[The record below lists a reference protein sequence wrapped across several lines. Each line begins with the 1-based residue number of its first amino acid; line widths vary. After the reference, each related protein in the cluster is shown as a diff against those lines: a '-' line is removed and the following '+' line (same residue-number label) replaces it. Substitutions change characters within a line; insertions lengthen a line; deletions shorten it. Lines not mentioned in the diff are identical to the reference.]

1 MGKQVINRQSVLSQP
16 LRPRLRC
23 WLLKAA
29 DTSLLLPVF
38 ALLLLILIWSATL
51 HFIDVERRGSQHA
64 TDVLSRELVE
74 TYEAQVLRSLREIDQ
89 TLKFIKYAYEN
100 EGAKS
105 ALTVLAEKNLLLPEM
120 LFVTRLTDRQGN
132 ILASTRTTTGLAK
145 VDSAYFLNPLHS
157 DSLWV
162 NRAQPGSGSSEAH
175 QQFSRRINDAQGD
188 LAGVVTISVASAYF
202 VSGYESSKLGARGSL
217 GILGND
223 GVFLAN
229 RTGNV
234 VSVGEGVNYASVV
247 GTDQLGSEGAVVA
260 PSWDGVRRYTRAR
273 KLYDFPLT
281 VLVGLSEDEQL
292 ATFYERS
299 QTYFWWAGTGSAL
312 LLLIVV
318 ALWRLR
324 WQLDTSRRN
333 EAVQRQLTEQNLRIA
348 AAAFDSEQAMIIS
361 DSRRVILQVNL
372 AFTADTGHLAS
383 DLVGQSPRL
392 LQSGQHDDGFYRA
405 IWRTIDQVGVWKGEI
420 WQLHSD
426 GVAYLKWLTI
436 SAVKNAEGLVTNYV
450 SSHYDITDRKL
461 AEKKI
466 NELAFFD
473 QLTGLPNRTLLLDRL
488 KLAMAQS
495 VRDGRCCALL
505 FIDLDNFKTLNDT
518 SGHDM
523 GDMLLQKVAQ
533 RLLSC
538 VREEDTV
545 SRLGGDEFVVLI
557 TTLGH
562 NLTDAASQ
570 MAVVSS
576 HVLSTLDTVY
586 PLKEVLYRSTASV
599 GVALFDG
606 HSMST
611 DDLMKQADL
620 AMYRAKEEGRN
631 RVRFFDPTMESAVKD
646 RAALENDLRQAIED
660 KQFLLVY
667 QPQVTYDVQV
677 LGSEALVRWLHPQRG
692 MVSPAEFIPLAEETG
707 LILPL
712 GHWVLE
718 TACTQ
723 LARWAAQPDMAHLTL
738 AVNVSARQF
747 QQTDF
752 CDQVQDVLTRT
763 GANPHR
769 LKLELTESMLVS
781 GVEQVIEKMFT
792 LKSRGI
798 AFSLDDFGT
807 GFSSLAYLKLLPL
820 DQLKI
825 DQAFVRDVATSPND
839 AAIAQT
845 IIGLAKALRLGV
857 IAEGVETPV
866 QRDFLA
872 NAGCHTYQGYF
883 FSRPLALAD
892 FEAFV
897 QKRLQPKLPL

>member
-1 MGKQVINRQSVLSQP
+1 MDKQVIDGRSVLSRSWSSG
-16 LRPRLRC
+16 LRG
-23 WLLKAA
+23 WLLRAVE
-29 DTSLLLPVF
+29 TSLLLPVF
-38 ALLLLILIWSATL
+38 ALLFLVVIWSATL
-51 HFIDVERRGSQHA
+51 HFIDVARQGSQQA

-100 EGAKS
+100 GDAKA
-105 ALTVLAEKNLLLPEM
+105 ALTALAEKDLLLPEL
-120 LFVTRLTDRQGN
+120 LFVTTITDHLGN
-132 ILASTRTTTGLAK
+132 ILASTRTTADLAK

-162 NRAQPGSGSSEAH
+162 SRAQPGSGPSEAH
-175 QQFSRRINDAQGD
+175 QQFSRRINDARGD
-188 LAGVVTISVASAYF
+188 LAGVVTISVAPGYF
-202 VSGYESSKLGARGSL
+202 MSGYESSKFGAKGSL
-217 GILGND
+217 GILGSD

-229 RTGNV
+229 RTGNA
-234 VSVGEGVNYASVV
+234 VSVGKGVNYASVV
-247 GTDQLGSEGAVVA
+247 GADQLGSEGAVVS

-281 VLVGLSEDEQL
+281 VLVGLSEEEQL
-292 ATFYERS
+292 ASFHGRS

-312 LLLIVV
+312 LLLIVA

-333 EAVQRQLTEQNLRIA
+333 EAVQRELTEQNLRIA
-348 AAAFDSEQAMIIS
+348 AAAFDSQEAMIIA
-361 DSRRVILQVNL
+361 DSRKIILQVNR
-372 AFTADTGHLAS
+372 AFTVDTGHLAI
-383 DLVGQSPRL
+383 DLVGQTPRL
-392 LQSGQHDDGFYRA
+392 LQSGQHDDSFYRA
-405 IWRTIDQVGVWKGEI
+405 MWRTINQDGVWQGEI

-436 SAVKNAEGLVTNYV
+436 SAVKDDHGVVTNYV
-450 SSHYDITDRKL
+450 SSHYDITARKL

-466 NELAFFD
+466 HKLAFFD
-473 QLTGLPNRTLLLDRL
+473 QLTELPNRTLLQDRL
-488 KLAMAQS
+488 KQTMAAS
-495 VRDGRCCALL
+495 VRDDRCCALL

-518 SGHDM
+518 LGHDT
-523 GDMLLQKVAQ
+523 GDMLLQQVAQ

-538 VREEDTV
+538 VRAEDTV
-545 SRLGGDEFVVLI
+545 ARLGGDEFVVLI
-557 TTLGH
+557 TRLDH

-570 MAVVSS
+570 MAIVSS

-606 HSMST
+606 HPMST

-631 RVRFFDPTMESAVKD
+631 RVRFFDPIMESSV
-646 RAALENDLRQAIED
+646 RNRIALETDLRQAIEE
-660 KQFLLVY
+660 KQFFLVY

-677 LGSEALVRWLHPQRG
+677 VGSEALVRWLHPQRG

-718 TACTQ
+718 TACIQ
-723 LARWAAQPDMAHLTL
+723 LACWALQPDMAHLTL

-781 GVEQVIEKMFT
+781 GVDQVIEKMFT

-807 GFSSLAYLKLLPL
+807 GFSSLSYLKLLPL

-825 DQAFVRDVATSPND
+825 DQAFVRDVASNPND

-872 NAGCHTYQGYF
+872 SAGCHTYQGYF
-883 FSRPLALAD
+883 FSRPLPLGD
-892 FEAFV
+892 FEAFA
-897 QKRLQPKLPL
+897 QARPQII

>member
-1 MGKQVINRQSVLSQP
+1 MSSPWGL
-16 LRPRLRC
+16 RLRG
-23 WLLKAA
+23 WLLRAA
-29 DTSLLLPVF
+29 ETSLLLPVF
-38 ALLLLILIWSATL
+38 AVLFLVVIWGATL
-51 HFIDVERRGSQHA
+51 HFIDVERQGSQHA
-64 TDVLSRELVE
+64 TEVLSRELVE

-89 TLKFIKYAYEN
+89 TLKFIKHAHEN
-100 EGAKS
+100 EGAKA
-105 ALTVLAEKNLLLPEM
+105 ALTVLAEKNLLLPEL
-120 LFVTRLTDRQGN
+120 LFVTRITDRWGN
-132 ILASTRTTTGLAK
+132 ILASTRTTASLAS

-162 NRAQPGSGSSEAH
+162 NRAQPGSGSSEPY
-175 QQFSRRINDAQGD
+175 QQFSRRINDAKGD
-188 LAGVVTISVASAYF
+188 LTGVVTISVASAYF
-202 VSGYESSKLGARGSL
+202 VSGYEPFKLGEKGSL
-217 GILGND
+217 GILGGD
-223 GVFLAN
+223 GVFLAY

-247 GTDQLGSEGAVVA
+247 GADQLGNGGAVVA

-281 VLVGLSEDEQL
+281 VLIGLSEDEQL
-292 ATFYERS
+292 ASFHGRT

-312 LLLIVV
+312 LLFIVA

-348 AAAFDSEQAMIIS
+348 AAAFEAEQAMIIS
-361 DSRRVILQVNL
+361 DSSRVILQVNL

-392 LQSGQHDDGFYRA
+392 LQSDQHDDGFYRA
-405 IWRTIDQVGVWKGEI
+405 MWRTIDQVGVWRGEI
-420 WQLHSD
+420 WQRHSD

-436 SAVKNAEGLVTNYV
+436 SAVRNADGLVTNYV

-466 NELAFFD
+466 NQLAFFD

-488 KLAMAQS
+488 KLTLAAS
-495 VRDGRCCALL
+495 ARDGRCCALL

-523 GDMLLQKVAQ
+523 GDMLLKKVAQ

-557 TTLGH
+557 TGLGC
-562 NLTDAASQ
+562 NLIEATSE
-570 MAVVSS
+570 MEVVSN
-576 HVLSTLDTVY
+576 HVLSTLDTIY
-586 PLKEVLYRSTASV
+586 SLKEVLYHSTASV

-606 HSMST
+606 PSMLT

-631 RVRFFDPTMESAVKD
+631 RVRFFDPTMESAVRA
-646 RAALENDLRQAIED
+646 RAALETDLRQAIEE

-667 QPQVTYDVQV
+667 QPQVTYGVQV

-712 GHWVLE
+712 GHWVTGCWRLP
-718 TACTQ
+718 APNWRAGQ
-723 LARWAAQPDMAHLTL
+723 L
-738 AVNVSARQF
+738 S
-747 QQTDF
+747 
-752 CDQVQDVLTRT
+752 RT
-763 GANPHR
+763 WR
-769 LKLELTESMLVS
+769 
-781 GVEQVIEKMFT
+781 I
-792 LKSRGI
+792 
-798 AFSLDDFGT
+798 
-807 GFSSLAYLKLLPL
+807 
-820 DQLKI
+820 
-825 DQAFVRDVATSPND
+825 
-839 AAIAQT
+839 
-845 IIGLAKALRLGV
+845 
-857 IAEGVETPV
+857 
-866 QRDFLA
+866 
-872 NAGCHTYQGYF
+872 
-883 FSRPLALAD
+883 
-892 FEAFV
+892 
-897 QKRLQPKLPL
+897 

>member
-1 MGKQVINRQSVLSQP
+1 MFSLVFLVVI
-16 LRPRLRC
+16 
-23 WLLKAA
+23 W
-29 DTSLLLPVF
+29 T
-38 ALLLLILIWSATL
+38 ATL
-51 HFIDVERRGSQHA
+51 HFINVERRGAQQA
-64 TDVLSRELVE
+64 VDVLSRELVE

-100 EGAKS
+100 EDSKV
-105 ALTVLAEKNLLLPEM
+105 ALEDLAAKNLLLPEL
-120 LFVTRLTDRQGN
+120 LFVTRITDPQGN
-132 ILASTRTTTGLAK
+132 ILDSTRTSAVLDR
-145 VDSAYFLNPLHS
+145 VDSAYFQNPTHN

-162 NRAQPGSGSSEAH
+162 SRPQRGFGSSEAYQH
-175 QQFSRRINDAQGD
+175 FSRRVNDAKGD

-202 VSGYESSKLGARGSL
+202 VSGYESSKLGEKGSL
-217 GILGND
+217 GIIGGD

-229 RTGNV
+229 RTGNA
-234 VSVGEGVNYASVV
+234 VSVGDKVNYALVA
-247 GTDQLGSEGAVVA
+247 GADQLSSEGAVVV

-273 KLYDFPLT
+273 ELYDFPLT

-292 ATFYERS
+292 ASFHGRS
-299 QTYFWWAGTGSAL
+299 QIYFWWAGAGSAL
-312 LLLIVV
+312 LLLIVA
-318 ALWRLR
+318 ALWHLSRRLEH
-324 WQLDTSRRN
+324 SRRN
-333 EAVQRQLTEQNLRIA
+333 ETAQRQLTEQKLRIA
-348 AAAFDSEQAMIIS
+348 AAAFESQEAMIIA
-361 DSRRVILQVNL
+361 DSWKVIVQVNR
-372 AFTADTGHLAS
+372 AFTADTGHLAI

-392 LQSGQHDDGFYRA
+392 LQSDNHDDYFYRA
-405 IWRTIDQVGVWKGEI
+405 IWRTIDQVGVWQGEI

-426 GVAYLKWLTI
+426 GVAYLKWQTI
-436 SAVKNAEGLVTNYV
+436 SAVKDVNGLITNYV

-461 AEKKI
+461 AERKI
-466 NELAFFD
+466 NQLAFFD

-488 KLAMAQS
+488 KQTMTASA
-495 VRDGRCCALL
+495 RNGRCCALL
-505 FIDLDNFKTLNDT
+505 LIDLDNFKTLNDT

-538 VREEDTV
+538 VQEEDTV
-545 SRLGGDEFVVLI
+545 ARLGSDEFVVLI
-557 TTLGH
+557 TTLGQ
-562 NLTDAASQ
+562 NMIEAKSQ
-570 MAVVSS
+570 MEVVSS
-576 HVLSTLDTVY
+576 HVLSTLDTTY
-586 PLKEVLYRSTASV
+586 PLKEMLYRSTASV

-606 HSMST
+606 HSTLT
-611 DDLMKQADL
+611 DDPMKQADL

-631 RVRFFDPTMESAVKD
+631 KVRFFDPTMESAVRN
-646 RAALENDLRQAIED
+646 RAALETDLRQAIEE
-660 KQFLLVY
+660 KQFFLVY
-667 QPQVTYDVQV
+667 QPQVMHDVQV
-677 LGSEALVRWLHPQRG
+677 VGSEALLRWLHPQRG

-718 TACTQ
+718 TSCTQ
-723 LARWAAQPDMAHLTL
+723 LARWATQPDMAHLTL

-747 QQTDF
+747 QQNDF

-781 GVEQVIEKMFT
+781 AMDQVIEKMFT

-798 AFSLDDFGT
+798 ALSLDDFGT

-825 DQAFVRDVATSPND
+825 DQAFVRDVATNPND

-845 IIGLAKALRLGV
+845 IIGLAKALGLGV

-872 NAGCHTYQGYF
+872 SAGCHTCQGYF
-883 FSRPLALAD
+883 FSRPLPLAD
-892 FEAFV
+892 FEAFA
-897 QKRLQPKLPL
+897 QKCLHPALLL